1 MLGGGMGRKAFR
13 GDLTG
18 MVIHEL
24 GRRTEMSSEGL
35 GIRAL
40 TPEDVSRLP
49 LTWYHRHDR
58 GEIRRLVRGFP
69 GRSVW
74 NPDTGEFAL
83 IGPWRHRTDIAQVAE
98 LSAQRSAVAL
108 IESAAAGA
116 GHLGADLLVIL
127 ESDER
132 RRPSFYA
139 AIDFEHLEDVV
150 TLELDVLPD
159 DAAATTDLTF
169 VRVLP
174 DSPEFAQVRRIDG
187 QAFPW
192 LWRNGPIEFET
203 YIRMTDVRIYLGLSE
218 GRPVS
223 YHGVTLYRGW
233 GHLDRIAVLPDL
245 QGHGVGYQTL
255 RHATAVMAQSGAE
268 TVGLSTQGH
277 NHQSRLLYQRFG
289 FIRQASNDYRIY
301 GRSLGEEPLTRLLRR
316 SPDDSATATDRDL
329 ER

>member
-1 MLGGGMGRKAFR
+1 
-13 GDLTG
+13 

-24 GRRTEMSSEGL
+24 GRRTETSSDGL
-35 GIRAL
+35 RIRAL
-40 TPEDVSRLP
+40 TTEDVSRLP

-98 LSAQRSAVAL
+98 LSAQQSAVAL
-108 IESAAAGA
+108 IESAAAGS
-116 GHLGADLLVIL
+116 GRLGADLLVIL

-150 TLELDVLPD
+150 TMELDVLPN

-174 DSPEFAQVRRIDG
+174 DSPEYGVIRRIDD

-192 LWRNGPIEFET
+192 LWRNGPVEFDA
-203 YIRMTDVRIYLGLSE
+203 YIRMTDVRIYLGLMDR
-218 GRPVS
+218 RPVS

-233 GHLDRIAVLPDL
+233 GHLDRIAVLPEL
-245 QGHGVGYQTL
+245 QGLGVGYQTL

-277 NHQSRLLYQRFG
+277 NHQSRQLYERFG
-289 FIRQASNDYRIY
+289 FTRQASNDYRIY
-301 GRSLGEEPLTRLLRR
+301 GRPLGEEPLGMLLRR
-316 SPDDSATATDRDL
+316 APDVPASITNGEL